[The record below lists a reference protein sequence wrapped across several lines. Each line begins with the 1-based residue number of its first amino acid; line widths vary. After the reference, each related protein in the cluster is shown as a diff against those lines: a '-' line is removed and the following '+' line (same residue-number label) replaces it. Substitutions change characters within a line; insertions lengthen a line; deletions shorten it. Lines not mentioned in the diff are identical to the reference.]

1 MIPTKENI
9 TKRKMENYEKSKLT
23 VHNKISN
30 TFIES
35 AIRNNTETALK
46 TIFFI
51 ASGIENLNLD
61 EYEDNKT
68 ITVKIDTKNMLQFT
82 KLTLPT
88 IKRNIEAMQETS
100 ITFYDEENNTQ
111 EGMSLLPYYKF
122 IFGKNSVE
130 IQIYVKIAKLII
142 DVKRNYSMIN
152 TAQLMKMKSKHT
164 LKLLPLLMRISQYD
178 EGTAKRK
185 TMTLGELNQFFGTN
199 YVKFNDIE
207 RKILKPMQDELTSNS
222 SLSFIYET
230 NYDYFDAGR
239 PKAISITI
247 DVTENQPRLF

>member
-9 TKRKMENYEKSKLT
+9 AKMKRENYKKSKVT

-35 AIRNNTETALK
+35 AIKNNTETALK

-51 ASGIENLNLD
+51 ASGIENLNLN

-68 ITVKIDTKNMLQFT
+68 ITIRIDTKEMLKYT
-82 KLTLPT
+82 GLTLPT
-88 IKRNIEAMQETS
+88 IKRNIVAMQETS
-100 ITFYDEENNTQ
+100 ITFYDEANKIQ

-122 IFGKNSVE
+122 VFGKNSVE
-130 IQIYVKIAKLII
+130 IQLYVKIAKLII

-164 LKLLPLLMRISQYD
+164 LKLLPLLQRISQYS

-185 TMTLGELNQFFGTN
+185 TMTLGEMNSFFGTN

-207 RKILKPMQDELTSNS
+207 RKILKPVQDELTSNS
-222 SLSFIYET
+222 SLTFVYET
-230 NYDYFDAGR
+230 DYDHFDAGR

-247 DVTENQPRLF
+247 DVVENQPRLF